1 MLSRTAGS
9 LYWLARYLERAENLA
24 RLLEVA
30 ERSSLLPRADGQS
43 HDEWQSVLVCSGA
56 LASFQGKGEAATRE
70 TVVEHLGLDRS
81 NPSSIL
87 SCIDTARSNARAVRT
102 ALTAEMW
109 ETLNQSWLDLA
120 AGRQA
125 IRRGE
130 LLPFVDWVK
139 ERAQTFSG
147 GVHTT
152 MLRDERYAFV
162 RLGTLIERADNTAR
176 ILDVKYHM
184 LLPEDQGVGGVV
196 DYYQWTALLR
206 SFSAN
211 RSYYGVYRDTL
222 KPWLIAEFL
231 ILQPQMPRSLAACLA
246 EVDERLEGLAD
257 SYGRRHECHRLAG
270 QLNARLR
277 YTRIEDIFEDGL
289 HEFLTGFIARNNALS
304 DEIASSYLN

>member
-56 LASFQGKGEAATRE
+56 SASFRDKGEAATRE
-70 TVVEHLGLDRS
+70 TVVAHLGLDRS

-139 ERAQTFSG
+139 ERAQAFSG

-152 MLRDERYAFV
+152 MLRDEGYSFV

-246 EVDERLEGLAD
+246 EADERLEGLAD
-257 SYGRRHECHRLAG
+257 SHGRRHECHRLAG